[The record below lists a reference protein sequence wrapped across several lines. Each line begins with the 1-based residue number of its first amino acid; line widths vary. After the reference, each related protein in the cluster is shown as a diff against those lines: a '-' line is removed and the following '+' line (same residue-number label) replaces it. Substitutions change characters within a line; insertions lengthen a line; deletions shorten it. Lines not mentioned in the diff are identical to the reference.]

1 MATSRR
7 TAIAAACAGG
17 VLLAFVLFLA
27 LVPAEARTRLVVNNL
42 VQMVSAIGAGLVCAY
57 VAWWGSPRRRAGW
70 LAMAVALV
78 GWGLGQTYWSW
89 SEIVARR
96 ETPFPSFADLGFLI
110 FPVAAAAAVLLFQSG
125 SSANWSR
132 LRAASDGLIVAT
144 SLFIISW
151 VVVLQDVYRAG
162 GDNGFAFAISLAY
175 PVSDIVI
182 GALALLLISRL
193 VTDRLPTALL
203 SCGLIAMGLA
213 DGGFTYLSTAGTYQ
227 TGSIIDVGWV
237 SAFLLC
243 AVAAVSDFSG
253 REASGAQTK
262 VTRVGLY
269 LPLVPLSVGMG
280 VVVVQAW
287 RSNLD
292 HPLVL
297 TGGLLMSLVVAR
309 QMLVLT
315 ENTRLVATVR
325 QREEQLRHQAFHD
338 PLTGLANRLLFRD
351 RLEHAAALRQ
361 RDGSMLTVLFLDLDD
376 FKLVNDRFGHAAG
389 DALLVGV
396 AERLR
401 ACLRQGDTVAR
412 LGGDEFAVLLED
424 DSALED
430 HLAARIVDAMEVEF
444 QLGTN
449 RVQVS
454 ASLGVAT
461 VAADGPAGLVSD
473 RLLHC
478 ADVAMYAAKRDAKG
492 SYVVYDDGMQMTDP
506 TSASTSEADPA
517 VVTSV

>member
-1 MATSRR
+1 MAISRR

-17 VLLAFVLFLA
+17 VLLAFALFLTI
-27 LVPAEARTRLVVNNL
+27 VPAEARTRLVVNNL
-42 VQMVSAIGAGLVCAY
+42 VQMLSAIGAGVVCAF

-132 LRAASDGLIVAT
+132 ARAATDGLIVST

-151 VVVLQDVYRAG
+151 VVVLQDVYEAG
-162 GDNGFAFAISLAY
+162 GDNRFAFAISLAY
-175 PVSDIVI
+175 PVSDIVV

-193 VTDRLPTALL
+193 VTDRLPMVLL

-243 AVAAVSDFSG
+243 AVAAVADFSG
-253 REASGAQTK
+253 EEASGSQAK
-262 VTRVGLY
+262 VTRVGLF
-269 LPLVPLSVGMG
+269 LPLLPLSLGMT
-280 VVVVQAW
+280 VVVIQAW
-287 RSNLD
+287 HSNLD
-292 HPLVL
+292 HTLVL

-315 ENTRLVATVR
+315 ENTRLVATVQ

-361 RDGSMLTVLFLDLDD
+361 RDGSVLTVLFLDLDD
-376 FKLVNDRFGHAAG
+376 FKLVNDQLGHAAG

-424 DSALED
+424 GSGLQDR
-430 HLAARIVDAMEVEF
+430 LAARIVDSMEVEF

-506 TSASTSEADPA
+506 TSGSTTQADPV
-517 VVTSV
+517 VVTPV